1 MISVLLKPLEIA
13 LNHALRFDLESHVQ
27 LQQFADRSIRID
39 ITNLNIAI
47 LARFTDDRILLDT
60 AGDDIA
66 DLMIKADSFALL
78 KLLNQPDSLFSNQ
91 IKILGDVQFAK
102 QLQDWQQHFD
112 FDWEQQL
119 ARFTGDTLAYP
130 LAQSLRRG
138 FDWLNYNRSEFE
150 QSVAEYLREESHYL
164 PDKSQTQRFMQ
175 NVDLLRADTERVE
188 ARIKRLQNLIE
199 KNT

>member
-1 MISVLLKPLEIA
+1 MSLFLKPFEMA
-13 LNHALRFDLESHVQ
+13 LNHALRFDMESHEQ
-27 LQQFADRSIRID
+27 LKHFANRSIRID
-39 ITNLNIAI
+39 ITNLN
-47 LARFTDDRILLDT
+47 LAVLAKFTDNRIVLDN
-60 AGDDIA
+60 AGDEIA

-78 KLLNQPDSLFSNQ
+78 KLLKQPESLFSNQ
-91 IKILGDVQFAK
+91 IQILGDVQFAK

-119 ARFTGDTLAYP
+119 ARVTGDTLAYP

-175 NVDLLRADTERVE
+175 NVDLLRADTERLE
-188 ARIKRLQNLIE
+188 ARIKRLQNITE
-199 KNT
+199 KKT

>member
-1 MISVLLKPLEIA
+1 MSLLLKPLEIA
-13 LNHALRFDLESHVQ
+13 LNHALRFDMESHEK
-27 LQQFADRSIRID
+27 LQRFASRSIRID
-39 ITNLNIAI
+39 ITNLNIAVI
-47 LARFTDDRILLDT
+47 ARFTDDRILLET
-60 AGDDIA
+60 AEEHVA

-78 KLLNQPDSLFSNQ
+78 KLVQQPDSLFSNQ
-91 IKILGDVQFAK
+91 IQIRGDVQFAK

-119 ARFTGDTLAYP
+119 ARVTGDTLAYP

-150 QSVAEYLREESHYL
+150 QSLAEYLREESQYL

-175 NVDLLRADTERVE
+175 NVDLLRADTERLE

-199 KNT
+199 KKT

>member
-1 MISVLLKPLEIA
+1 MSLLLKPLEIA
-13 LNHALRFDLESHVQ
+13 LNHALRFDMESHEK
-27 LQQFADRSIRID
+27 LQRFDSRSIRID
-39 ITNLNIAI
+39 ITNLNIAVI
-47 LARFTDDRILLDT
+47 ARFTDDRILLET
-60 AGDDIA
+60 AEEHVA

-78 KLLNQPDSLFSNQ
+78 KLVQQPDSLFSNQ
-91 IKILGDVQFAK
+91 IQIRGDVQFAK

-119 ARFTGDTLAYP
+119 ARVTGDTLAYP

-150 QSVAEYLREESHYL
+150 QSLAEYLREESQYL

-175 NVDLLRADTERVE
+175 NVDLLRADTERLE

-199 KNT
+199 KKT

>member
-1 MISVLLKPLEIA
+1 MSLLLKPLEIA
-13 LNHALRFDLESHVQ
+13 LNHALRFDMESHEK
-27 LQQFADRSIRID
+27 LQHFANRSIRID
-39 ITNLNIAI
+39 ITNLNIAVI
-47 LARFTDDRILLDT
+47 GRFTDDRILLET
-60 AGDDIA
+60 AEEHVA

-78 KLLNQPDSLFSNQ
+78 KLVQQPDSLFSNRIQ
-91 IKILGDVQFAK
+91 IRGDVQFAK

-119 ARFTGDTLAYP
+119 ARVTGDTLAYP

-150 QSVAEYLREESHYL
+150 QSLAEYLREESQYL
-164 PDKSQTQRFMQ
+164 PDKSQTERFMQ
-175 NVDLLRADTERVE
+175 NVDLLRADTERLE

-199 KNT
+199 KKT

>member
-1 MISVLLKPLEIA
+1 MSLLLKPLEIA
-13 LNHALRFDLESHVQ
+13 LNHALRFDMESHEK
-27 LQQFADRSIRID
+27 LQRFASRSIRID
-39 ITNLNIAI
+39 ITNMNIAVI
-47 LARFTDDRILLDT
+47 ARFTDDRILLET
-60 AGDDIA
+60 AEEHVA

-78 KLLNQPDSLFSNQ
+78 KLVQQPDSLFSNQ
-91 IKILGDVQFAK
+91 IQIRGDVQFAK

-119 ARFTGDTLAYP
+119 ARVTGDTLAYP

-150 QSVAEYLREESHYL
+150 QSLAEYLREESQYL

-175 NVDLLRADTERVE
+175 NVDLLRADTERLE

-199 KNT
+199 KKT

>member
-1 MISVLLKPLEIA
+1 MSLFLKPLEIA
-13 LNHALRFDLESHVQ
+13 LNHALRFDMESHEK
-27 LQQFADRSIRID
+27 LQRFASRSIRID
-39 ITNLNIAI
+39 ITNLNIAVI
-47 LARFTDDRILLDT
+47 ARFTDDRILLET
-60 AGDDIA
+60 AEEHVA
-66 DLMIKADSFALL
+66 DLMLKADSFALL
-78 KLLNQPDSLFSNQ
+78 KLVQQPDSLFSNQ
-91 IKILGDVQFAK
+91 IQIRGDVQFAK

-119 ARFTGDTLAYP
+119 ARVTGDTLAYP

-150 QSVAEYLREESHYL
+150 QSLAEYLREESQYL

-175 NVDLLRADTERVE
+175 NVDLLRADTERLE

-199 KNT
+199 KKT

>member
-1 MISVLLKPLEIA
+1 MSLLLKPLEIA
-13 LNHALRFDLESHVQ
+13 LNHALRFDMESHEK
-27 LQQFADRSIRID
+27 LQRFASRSIRID
-39 ITNLNIAI
+39 ITNLNIAVI
-47 LARFTDDRILLDT
+47 ARFTDDRILLET
-60 AGDDIA
+60 AEEHVA

-78 KLLNQPDSLFSNQ
+78 KLVQQPDSLFSNQ
-91 IKILGDVQFAK
+91 IQIRGDVQFAK

-119 ARFTGDTLAYP
+119 ARVTSDTLAYP

-150 QSVAEYLREESHYL
+150 QSLAEYLREESQYL

-175 NVDLLRADTERVE
+175 NVDLLRADTERLE

-199 KNT
+199 KKT

>member
-1 MISVLLKPLEIA
+1 MSLFLKPLEIA
-13 LNHALRFDLESHVQ
+13 LNHALRFDMESHEK
-27 LQQFADRSIRID
+27 LQRFASRSIRID
-39 ITNLNIAI
+39 ITNLNIAVI
-47 LARFTDDRILLDT
+47 ARFTDDRILLET
-60 AGDDIA
+60 AEEHVA

-78 KLLNQPDSLFSNQ
+78 KLVQQPDSLFSNQ
-91 IKILGDVQFAK
+91 IQIRGDVQFAK

-119 ARFTGDTLAYP
+119 ARVTGDTLAYP

-150 QSVAEYLREESHYL
+150 QSLAEYLREESQYL

-175 NVDLLRADTERVE
+175 NVDLLRADTERLE

-199 KNT
+199 KKT

>member
-1 MISVLLKPLEIA
+1 MSLLLKPLEIA
-13 LNHALRFDLESHVQ
+13 LNHALRFDMESHEK
-27 LQQFADRSIRID
+27 LQRFASRSIRID
-39 ITNLNIAI
+39 ITNLNIAVI
-47 LARFTDDRILLDT
+47 ARFTDDRILLET
-60 AGDDIA
+60 AEEHVA

-78 KLLNQPDSLFSNQ
+78 KLVQQPDSLFSNQ
-91 IKILGDVQFAK
+91 IQIRGDVQFAK

-119 ARFTGDTLAYP
+119 ARVTGETLAYP

-150 QSVAEYLREESHYL
+150 QSLAEYLREESQYL

-175 NVDLLRADTERVE
+175 NVDLLRADTERLE

-199 KNT
+199 KKT

>member
-1 MISVLLKPLEIA
+1 MSLLLKPLEIA
-13 LNHALRFDLESHVQ
+13 LNHALRFDMENHEK
-27 LQQFADRSIRID
+27 LQHFANRSIRID
-39 ITNLNIAI
+39 ITNLNIAVI
-47 LARFTDDRILLDT
+47 ARFTDDRILLE
-60 AGDDIA
+60 AAEEHVA

-78 KLLNQPDSLFSNQ
+78 KLVQQPDSLFSNQ
-91 IKILGDVQFAK
+91 IQIRGDVQFAK

-119 ARFTGDTLAYP
+119 ARVTGDTLAYP

-150 QSVAEYLREESHYL
+150 QSLAEYLREESQYL
-164 PDKSQTQRFMQ
+164 PDKSQTERFMQ
-175 NVDLLRADTERVE
+175 NVDMLRADTERLE

-199 KNT
+199 KKT

>member
-1 MISVLLKPLEIA
+1 MSLFLKPLEIA
-13 LNHALRFDLESHVQ
+13 LNHALRFDMESHEK
-27 LQQFADRSIRID
+27 LQRFASRSIRID
-39 ITNLNIAI
+39 ITNLNIAVI
-47 LARFTDDRILLDT
+47 GRFTDDRILLET
-60 AGDDIA
+60 AEEHVA

-78 KLLNQPDSLFSNQ
+78 KLVQQPDSLFSNQ
-91 IKILGDVQFAK
+91 IQIRGDVQFAK

-119 ARFTGDTLAYP
+119 ARVTGDTLAYP

-150 QSVAEYLREESHYL
+150 QSLAEYLREESQYL

-175 NVDLLRADTERVE
+175 NVDLLRADTERLE

-199 KNT
+199 KKT

>member
-1 MISVLLKPLEIA
+1 MSLLLKPLEIA
-13 LNHALRFDLESHVQ
+13 LNHALRFDMESHEK
-27 LQQFADRSIRID
+27 LQHFANRSIRID
-39 ITNLNIAI
+39 ITNLNIAVI
-47 LARFTDDRILLDT
+47 ARFTDDLILLET
-60 AGDDIA
+60 AEEHVA

-78 KLLNQPDSLFSNQ
+78 KLIQQPDSLFSNQ
-91 IKILGDVQFAK
+91 IQIRGDVQFAK

-119 ARFTGDTLAYP
+119 ARVTSDTLAYP

-150 QSVAEYLREESHYL
+150 QSLAEYLREESQYL

-175 NVDLLRADTERVE
+175 NVDLLRADTERLE

-199 KNT
+199 KKT